1 MSRKKAVVRKPKIKK
16 KTDYYDYSLLAV
28 IILLTCFGLVML
40 YSTSSYMAELNYG
53 DDMYYFKKQA
63 AISLACIIAALAIS
77 KIDYHILTR
86 FTGVIY
92 GVAAV
97 LMLLVMLSFGSM
109 ALPLAVTLVPQ
120 GLDWLYFVL
129 MELSALTVSVL
140 ASAFTSYGH
149 LFRCRDNQQLLALP
163 IPPGA
168 IFAVRCGGV
177 YLTGLI
183 YLLLAWV
190 PSVVCYAL
198 AAPRPGEALLAALP
212 VALALAGVSMVL
224 AVLLGW
230 AVALLNRRARHKSL
244 VTVVGTLLFLAVY
257 YAAFCWVS
265 NAVDALALD
274 AVQAGATAG
283 RAAAPLRL
291 LGLAAVGNVPALL
304 LFLALAAA
312 CMVFCGKVLAK
323 PYLRLLTLEPGRA
336 KAEYR
341 AKTQKKQPPRRALLR
356 RELLHLGA
364 CPMWLLNCALSSLL
378 LPVLGVAVL
387 WKAAALRAFTA
398 AYPPESLPMLV
409 CGMVCA
415 IAAMNFITAPSVSL
429 EGGTLWLLQ
438 SLPVAPQQVLRV
450 KVELQLLLT
459 LPGAWFCAGC
469 AMAVLCIPAGQ
480 GLLVL
485 AVLAAFVWLTAQ
497 LGLALGLCLPN
508 LHWVSEAAVVKR
520 SAASMLAMFGGWL
533 LAGGVL
539 FLPLTLLDYAVPPLA
554 AQTVCLAVLL
564 GLDLLLHRGLCTRGA
579 ARFAALH

>member
-1 MSRKKAVVRKPKIKK
+1 MIRA
-16 KTDYYDYSLLAV
+16 LL
-28 IILLTCFGLVML
+28 
-40 YSTSSYMAELNYG
+40 
-53 DDMYYFKKQA
+53 KKQLLELGA
-63 AISLACIIAALAIS
+63 AFVRSSKTGKRRSRAGVFGYALLFI
-77 KIDYHILTR
+77 
-86 FTGVIY
+86 
-92 GVAAV
+92 V
-97 LMLLVMLSFGSM
+97 LMLLVMLSFGAM
-109 ALPLAVTLVPQ
+109 ALPMALTLVPQ

-168 IFAVRCGGV
+168 IFAVRCGK
-177 YLTGLI
+177 
-183 YLLLAWV
+183 A
-190 PSVVCYAL
+190 
-198 AAPRPGEALLAALP
+198 
-212 VALALAGVSMVL
+212 
-224 AVLLGW
+224 
-230 AVALLNRRARHKSL
+230 
-244 VTVVGTLLFLAVY
+244 
-257 YAAFCWVS
+257 
-265 NAVDALALD
+265 
-274 AVQAGATAG
+274 
-283 RAAAPLRL
+283 
-291 LGLAAVGNVPALL
+291 
-304 LFLALAAA
+304 
-312 CMVFCGKVLAK
+312 LAK
-323 PYLRLLTLEPGRA
+323 PYLRLLTLEPGKI

-341 AKTQKKQPPRRALLR
+341 AKAQKKQPPHRALLR

-378 LPVLGVAVL
+378 LPMLGAAAL
-387 WKAAALRAFTA
+387 WKAADLRAFTA

-409 CGMVCA
+409 CGMVCTA
-415 IAAMNFITAPSVSL
+415 AAMNFITAPSVSL
-429 EGGTLWLLQ
+429 EGDTLWLLQ
-438 SLPVAPQQVLRV
+438 SLPVTPQQVLRA

-459 LPGAWFCAGC
+459 LPAAWLCAGC
-469 AMAVLCIPAGQ
+469 AMAALRIPAGQ
-480 GLLVL
+480 GLPVL

-564 GLDLLLHRGLCTRGA
+564 GLDLLLHRWLCTRGA

>member
-1 MSRKKAVVRKPKIKK
+1 MIRA
-16 KTDYYDYSLLAV
+16 LL
-28 IILLTCFGLVML
+28 
-40 YSTSSYMAELNYG
+40 
-53 DDMYYFKKQA
+53 KKQLLELGA
-63 AISLACIIAALAIS
+63 AFVRSSKTGKRRSRAGTFGYAL
-77 KIDYHILTR
+77 L
-86 FTGVIY
+86 FT
-92 GVAAV
+92 V

-230 AVALLNRRARHKSL
+230 AVALLNRRAQHKSL

-265 NAVDALALD
+265 NAVEALAVD

-283 RAAAPLRL
+283 RVAAPLRL

-312 CMVFCGKVLAK
+312 CMALCGKALAK

-336 KAEYR
+336 KAECR
-341 AKTQKKQPPRRALLR
+341 AKTQKKQPPRR
-356 RELLHLGA
+356 
-364 CPMWLLNCALSSLL
+364 LLNCALSSLL

-398 AYPPESLPMLV
+398 AYLPESLPMLV

-438 SLPVAPQQVLRV
+438 SLPVAPQQVLRA
-450 KVELQLLLT
+450 KAELQLLLT

-469 AMAVLCIPAGQ
+469 AMAALRIPAGQ

-497 LGLALGLCLPN
+497 MGLALGLCLPN

-539 FLPLTLLDYAVPPLA
+539 FLPLILLDYAVPPLA

-564 GLDLLLHRGLCTRGA
+564 GLDLLLHRWLCTRGA

>member
-1 MSRKKAVVRKPKIKK
+1 MIRA
-16 KTDYYDYSLLAV
+16 L
-28 IILLTCFGLVML
+28 
-40 YSTSSYMAELNYG
+40 
-53 DDMYYFKKQA
+53 FKKQLLELGTAFVRSSKTGKRRSRAGTLGYALLFA
-63 AISLACIIAALAIS
+63 A
-77 KIDYHILTR
+77 
-86 FTGVIY
+86 
-92 GVAAV
+92 

-109 ALPLAVTLVPQ
+109 ALPLAVTLVSQ

-198 AAPRPGEALLAALP
+198 AAPRPGGALLAALP
-212 VALALAGVSMVL
+212 
-224 AVLLGW
+224 
-230 AVALLNRRARHKSL
+230 VALLNRRARHKSL

-257 YAAFCWVS
+257 YMVFCWVG

-274 AVQAGATAG
+274 AVQAGAAAG

-291 LGLAAVGNVPALL
+291 LGLAAVGNIPALL
-304 LFLALAAA
+304 LLLALAAA
-312 CMVFCGKVLAK
+312 CMALCGKALAK
-323 PYLRLLTLEPGRA
+323 PYLRLLTLEPGTA
-336 KAEYR
+336 KTEYR

-378 LPVLGVAVL
+378 LPVLGAAAL

-409 CGMVCA
+409 CGMVCT
-415 IAAMNFITAPSVSL
+415 IAAMSFITAPSVSL

-438 SLPVAPQQVLRV
+438 SLPVTPQQVLRA

-459 LPGAWFCAGC
+459 LPAAWLCAGC
-469 AMAVLCIPAGQ
+469 AMAALCIPVGQ
-480 GLLVL
+480 WMPVL

-497 LGLALGLCLPN
+497 FGLVLGLCLPN

-520 SAASMLAMFGGWL
+520 SAASMLAMFSGWL

-539 FLPLTLLDYAVPPLA
+539 FLPLTLLDYAVPPPA
-554 AQTVCLAVLL
+554 AQAVCLAVLL
-564 GLDLLLHRGLCTRGA
+564 GLDLLLHRWLCTRGA

>member
-1 MSRKKAVVRKPKIKK
+1 MIRA
-16 KTDYYDYSLLAV
+16 LL
-28 IILLTCFGLVML
+28 
-40 YSTSSYMAELNYG
+40 
-53 DDMYYFKKQA
+53 KKQLLELCA
-63 AISLACIIAALAIS
+63 AFVRGSKTGKRRSRVGTLGYAL
-77 KIDYHILTR
+77 L
-86 FTGVIY
+86 FT
-92 GVAAV
+92 V

-198 AAPRPGEALLAALP
+198 AAPRPGGALLAALP

-257 YAAFCWVS
+257 YAVFQWVG
-265 NAVDALALD
+265 NAVEALAVD

-283 RAAAPLRL
+283 RVAAPLRL
-291 LGLAAVGNVPALL
+291 LGLAAAGNVPALL
-304 LFLALAAA
+304 LLLALAAA

-341 AKTQKKQPPRRALLR
+341 AKTQKSSPASGIAAAGTAASGRLPHVAAQLCTEQPAAAGAGRGSAVEGCCSARLYRSLPAGEPAYAGVRDGVRHSR
-356 RELLHLGA
+356 HELYHSA
-364 CPMWLLNCALSSLL
+364 
-378 LPVLGVAVL
+378 VGVAGGGHPL
-387 WKAAALRAFTA
+387 AAAKPAGCPA
-398 AYPPESLPMLV
+398 AGSA
-409 CGMVCA
+409 GKDGAA
-415 IAAMNFITAPSVSL
+415 IAAHA
-429 EGGTLWLLQ
+429 
-438 SLPVAPQQVLRV
+438 
-450 KVELQLLLT
+450 
-459 LPGAWFCAGC
+459 
-469 AMAVLCIPAGQ
+469 
-480 GLLVL
+480 
-485 AVLAAFVWLTAQ
+485 
-497 LGLALGLCLPN
+497 
-508 LHWVSEAAVVKR
+508 
-520 SAASMLAMFGGWL
+520 
-533 LAGGVL
+533 AGGVVL
-539 FLPLTLLDYAVPPLA
+539 RRVRHGGAAHSGRAGAAGACRAGSLCVADGAAWACFGAVPAKPPL
-554 AQTVCLAVLL
+554 
-564 GLDLLLHRGLCTRGA
+564 GK
-579 ARFAALH
+579 

>member
-1 MSRKKAVVRKPKIKK
+1 MIRA
-16 KTDYYDYSLLAV
+16 LL
-28 IILLTCFGLVML
+28 
-40 YSTSSYMAELNYG
+40 
-53 DDMYYFKKQA
+53 KKQLLELGA
-63 AISLACIIAALAIS
+63 AFVRSSKTGKRRSRAGTLGYAL
-77 KIDYHILTR
+77 L
-86 FTGVIY
+86 F
-92 GVAAV
+92 AV

-120 GLDWLYFVL
+120 ELDWLYFVL
-129 MELSALTVSVL
+129 MELSALMVSVL

-198 AAPRPGEALLAALP
+198 AAPRPGGALLAALP

-257 YAAFCWVS
+257 YAVFQWVG

-274 AVQAGATAG
+274 AVQAGASAS

-312 CMVFCGKVLAK
+312 CMALCGKALTK
-323 PYLRLLTLEPGRA
+323 PYLRLLTFEPGRT

-341 AKTQKKQPPRRALLR
+341 AKTQKKQPRTGHGIAAAGTRIWAR
-356 RELLHLGA
+356 
-364 CPMWLLNCALSSLL
+364 MWLLNCALSSLL
-378 LPVLGVAVL
+378 LPVLGVAAL
-387 WKAAALRAFTA
+387 WKAADLRAFTA
-398 AYPPESLPMLV
+398 AYLPEGLPMLV
-409 CGMVCA
+409 CGMVCT

-438 SLPVAPQQVLRV
+438 SLPVTPQQVLRA

-459 LPGAWFCAGC
+459 LPAVWLCAGC
-469 AMAVLCIPAGQ
+469 AMVALRIPAGQ
-480 GLLVL
+480 GLPVL

-497 LGLALGLCLPN
+497 MGLALGLCLPN

-539 FLPLTLLDYAVPPLA
+539 FLPLILLDYAVPPLA
-554 AQTVCLAVLL
+554 AQGGCLAVLL
-564 GLDLLLHRGLCTRGA
+564 GLDLLLHRWLCTRGA

>member
-1 MSRKKAVVRKPKIKK
+1 MIQA
-16 KTDYYDYSLLAV
+16 LL
-28 IILLTCFGLVML
+28 
-40 YSTSSYMAELNYG
+40 
-53 DDMYYFKKQA
+53 KKQLLELGA
-63 AISLACIIAALAIS
+63 AFVRSSKTGKQRSRAAAFGYAL
-77 KIDYHILTR
+77 L
-86 FTGVIY
+86 FT
-92 GVAAV
+92 V

-198 AAPRPGEALLAALP
+198 AAPRPGEALLAALLAALP

-230 AVALLNRRARHKSL
+230 AVALLNRRAQHKSL

-304 LFLALAAA
+304 LFLALAAV
-312 CMVFCGKVLAK
+312 CMALCGKALAK

-341 AKTQKKQPPRRALLR
+341 AKAQKKQPPRRALLR

-378 LPVLGVAVL
+378 LPVLGAAAL
-387 WKAAALRAFTA
+387 WKAADLRAFTA
-398 AYPPESLPMLV
+398 AYLPESLPMLV

-469 AMAVLCIPAGQ
+469 AMAALRIPAGQ
-480 GLLVL
+480 GLPVLV
-485 AVLAAFVWLTAQ
+485 VLAAFVWLTAQ
-497 LGLALGLCLPN
+497 MGLALGLCLPN

-539 FLPLTLLDYAVPPLA
+539 FLPLILLDYAVPPLA
-554 AQTVCLAVLL
+554 AQGACLAALL
-564 GLDLLLHRGLCTRGA
+564 GLDLLLHRWLCTRGA

>member
-1 MSRKKAVVRKPKIKK
+1 MIRA
-16 KTDYYDYSLLAV
+16 LL
-28 IILLTCFGLVML
+28 
-40 YSTSSYMAELNYG
+40 
-53 DDMYYFKKQA
+53 KKQLLELGA
-63 AISLACIIAALAIS
+63 AFVRSSKTGKRRSRAGVFGYALLFI
-77 KIDYHILTR
+77 
-86 FTGVIY
+86 
-92 GVAAV
+92 V
-97 LMLLVMLSFGSM
+97 LMLLVMLSFGAM
-109 ALPLAVTLVPQ
+109 ALPMAVTLVPQ

-163 IPPGA
+163 IPPGT

-198 AAPRPGEALLAALP
+198 AAPRPGGALLAALP

-230 AVALLNRRARHKSL
+230 TVALLNRRARHKSL

-257 YAAFCWVS
+257 YAVFQWVG
-265 NAVDALALD
+265 NAVEALAVD
-274 AVQAGATAG
+274 AVQAGAAAG

-304 LFLALAAA
+304 LLLALAAA
-312 CMVFCGKVLAK
+312 CMALCGKVLAK

-378 LPVLGVAVL
+378 LPVLGAAAL
-387 WKAAALRAFTA
+387 WKASDLRAFTA
-398 AYPPESLPMLV
+398 AYLPESLPMLV

-469 AMAVLCIPAGQ
+469 AMAALRIPAGQ
-480 GLLVL
+480 GLLVMV
-485 AVLAAFVWLTAQ
+485 VLAAFVWLTAQ
-497 LGLALGLCLPN
+497 MGLALGLCLPN

-564 GLDLLLHRGLCTRGA
+564 GLDLLLHRWLCTRGA

>member
-1 MSRKKAVVRKPKIKK
+1 MIRA
-16 KTDYYDYSLLAV
+16 LL
-28 IILLTCFGLVML
+28 
-40 YSTSSYMAELNYG
+40 
-53 DDMYYFKKQA
+53 KKQLLELGA
-63 AISLACIIAALAIS
+63 AFVRSSKTGKRRSRAGAFGYALLFAA
-77 KIDYHILTR
+77 
-86 FTGVIY
+86 
-92 GVAAV
+92 
-97 LMLLVMLSFGSM
+97 LMLLVMLNFGSM

-198 AAPRPGEALLAALP
+198 AAPRPGGALLAALP

-257 YAAFCWVS
+257 YAVFQWVG
-265 NAVDALALD
+265 NAVEALAVD

-283 RAAAPLRL
+283 RAAAPLHL

-304 LFLALAAA
+304 LLLALAAA
-312 CMVFCGKVLAK
+312 CMALCGKALAK

-429 EGGTLWLLQ
+429 EGGHPLAAAK
-438 SLPVAPQQVLRV
+438 P
-450 KVELQLLLT
+450 
-459 LPGAWFCAGC
+459 AGC
-469 AMAVLCIPAGQ
+469 PAAGSA
-480 GLLVL
+480 GKDG
-485 AVLAAFVWLTAQ
+485 AAI
-497 LGLALGLCLPN
+497 
-508 LHWVSEAAVVKR
+508 AAH
-520 SAASMLAMFGGWL
+520 A
-533 LAGGVL
+533 AGGVVL
-539 FLPLTLLDYAVPPLA
+539 RRVRHGGAAHSGRAGAAGACRAGSLCVADGANGPCLGIVPAQPPLGQRSCRGQAERRQYAGDVRRVA
-554 AQTVCLAVLL
+554 AGGRGAVFAPDLTGLRCAAAGRTDCLSGCAAGAGFAAAPLAV
-564 GLDLLLHRGLCTRGA
+564 HPRRSPVCRP
-579 ARFAALH
+579 ALKWEKLY

>member
-1 MSRKKAVVRKPKIKK
+1 MIRA
-16 KTDYYDYSLLAV
+16 LL
-28 IILLTCFGLVML
+28 
-40 YSTSSYMAELNYG
+40 
-53 DDMYYFKKQA
+53 KKQLLELGA
-63 AISLACIIAALAIS
+63 AFVRSSKTGKRRSRAGAFGYALLFAA
-77 KIDYHILTR
+77 
-86 FTGVIY
+86 
-92 GVAAV
+92 

-168 IFAVRCGGV
+168 IFAVRSGGV

-224 AVLLGW
+224 VVLLGW

-244 VTVVGTLLFLAVY
+244 VTIVGTLLFLAVY
-257 YAAFCWVS
+257 YAVFQWVGNS
-265 NAVDALALD
+265 VEALAVD
-274 AVQAGATAG
+274 AVQAGAAAG

-304 LFLALAAA
+304 LFLALA
-312 CMVFCGKVLAK
+312 K

-336 KAEYR
+336 KVEYR

-378 LPVLGVAVL
+378 LPVLGAAAL
-387 WKAAALRAFTA
+387 WKAADLRAFTA

-409 CGMVCA
+409 CGMVCT

-469 AMAVLCIPAGQ
+469 AMAALRIPAGQ

-497 LGLALGLCLPN
+497 MGLALGLCLPN
-508 LHWVSEAAVVKR
+508 LHWVSEAAVVKQ

-539 FLPLTLLDYAVPPLA
+539 FLPLILLDYAVPPLA
-554 AQTVCLAVLL
+554 AQGACLAALL
-564 GLDLLLHRGLCTRGA
+564 GLDLLLHRWLCTRGA

>member
-1 MSRKKAVVRKPKIKK
+1 MIRA
-16 KTDYYDYSLLAV
+16 LL
-28 IILLTCFGLVML
+28 
-40 YSTSSYMAELNYG
+40 
-53 DDMYYFKKQA
+53 KKQLLELGA
-63 AISLACIIAALAIS
+63 AFVRSSKTGKRRSRAGAFGYAL
-77 KIDYHILTR
+77 L
-86 FTGVIY
+86 F
-92 GVAAV
+92 AV

-312 CMVFCGKVLAK
+312 CMALCGKALAK
-323 PYLRLLTLEPGRA
+323 PYLRLLTLEPGRT

-341 AKTQKKQPPRRALLR
+341 AKTQKKQPLR

-378 LPVLGVAVL
+378 LPVLGVVAL
-387 WKAAALRAFTA
+387 WKAADLRAFTA
-398 AYPPESLPMLV
+398 AYLPESLPMLV

-438 SLPVAPQQVLRV
+438 SLPVPPQQVLRA
-450 KVELQLLLT
+450 KAELQLLLT

-469 AMAVLCIPAGQ
+469 AMAALRIPAGQ
-480 GLLVL
+480 GLLVMV
-485 AVLAAFVWLTAQ
+485 VLAAFVWLTAQ
-497 LGLALGLCLPN
+497 FGLALGLCLPN

-539 FLPLTLLDYAVPPLA
+539 FLPLILLDYAVPPLA

>member
-1 MSRKKAVVRKPKIKK
+1 MIRA
-16 KTDYYDYSLLAV
+16 LL
-28 IILLTCFGLVML
+28 
-40 YSTSSYMAELNYG
+40 
-53 DDMYYFKKQA
+53 KKQLLELGA
-63 AISLACIIAALAIS
+63 AFVRSSKTGKRRSRAGTFGYAL
-77 KIDYHILTR
+77 L
-86 FTGVIY
+86 FT
-92 GVAAV
+92 V
-97 LMLLVMLSFGSM
+97 LMLLVMLNFGSM

-198 AAPRPGEALLAALP
+198 AAPRPGKALLAALP

-230 AVALLNRRARHKSL
+230 AVALLNRRAQHKSL

-304 LFLALAAA
+304 LFLARAAA
-312 CMVFCGKVLAK
+312 CMALCGKALAK

-336 KAEYR
+336 KAEYNAKAQKSSPR
-341 AKTQKKQPPRRALLR
+341 AG
-356 RELLHLGA
+356 HYCGG
-364 CPMWLLNCALSSLL
+364 NC
-378 LPVLGVAVL
+378 
-387 WKAAALRAFTA
+387 
-398 AYPPESLPMLV
+398 
-409 CGMVCA
+409 
-415 IAAMNFITAPSVSL
+415 
-429 EGGTLWLLQ
+429 
-438 SLPVAPQQVLRV
+438 
-450 KVELQLLLT
+450 
-459 LPGAWFCAGC
+459 
-469 AMAVLCIPAGQ
+469 CIW
-480 GLLVL
+480 VL
-485 AVLAAFVWLTAQ
+485 APC
-497 LGLALGLCLPN
+497 GC
-508 LHWVSEAAVVKR
+508 S
-520 SAASMLAMFGGWL
+520 
-533 LAGGVL
+533 
-539 FLPLTLLDYAVPPLA
+539 
-554 AQTVCLAVLL
+554 TV
-564 GLDLLLHRGLCTRGA
+564 H
-579 ARFAALH
+579 